1 MKLGNV
7 YGAPVQARFIK
18 DTSVLSPVIG
28 PGGRGVV
35 LFVGSPG
42 VSISIFVVG
51 VKKSRPFVAVGRT
64 GRCVFA
70 HFSGVIFTLL
80 LHVVGCVAQGFL
92 KVRVQK
98 TSVFVNF
105 ANQVSHA
112 SNTVSVIVM

>member
-51 VKKSRPFVAVGRT
+51 VKEARPFVAVGRT
-64 GRCVFA
+64 GRCVF
-70 HFSGVIFTLL
+70 SRMKGVIKTLL
-80 LHVVGCVAQGFL
+80 LHVVGRVAQGFL
-92 KVRVQK
+92 EVRVQI
-98 TSVFVNF
+98 TVVFVHFCIAYNI
-105 ANQVSHA
+105 
-112 SNTVSVIVM
+112 NTVSIIAIL